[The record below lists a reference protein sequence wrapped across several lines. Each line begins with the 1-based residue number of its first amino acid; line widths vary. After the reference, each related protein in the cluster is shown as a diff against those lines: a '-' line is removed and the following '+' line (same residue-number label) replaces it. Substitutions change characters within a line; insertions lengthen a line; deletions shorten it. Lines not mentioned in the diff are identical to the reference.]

1 MKLGIIGAGVVG
13 VATGRALESKHSVF
27 YYDKFKKDLSS
38 QENINRIA
46 SEAEIVFVC
55 VPTPMR
61 PSGEMDYSA
70 IYSSLEQLL
79 TASNFVRR
87 NPYSLVIVIRS
98 TAVSGTTDK
107 VAEKFPFRFAFN
119 PEFLREKHA
128 EEDMRNTNRVVIGA
142 NEKSVSDKLVEM
154 YKEVFPDANY
164 ICVDIKTAEMIK
176 YVANVMLA
184 AQISIANE
192 IFRICKGV
200 GIDYN
205 TVKMAVLQDPR
216 IGSNIDVPGHDG
228 EFGFGGKC
236 FPKDLRALIYMARE
250 RNVEPYLLDEVWRS
264 NLSVR
269 AKHDWLDI
277 QGATTGN
284 NF

>member
-142 NEKSVSDKLVEM
+142 NEKSV
-154 YKEVFPDANY
+154 
-164 ICVDIKTAEMIK
+164 
-176 YVANVMLA
+176 
-184 AQISIANE
+184 
-192 IFRICKGV
+192 
-200 GIDYN
+200 
-205 TVKMAVLQDPR
+205 
-216 IGSNIDVPGHDG
+216 
-228 EFGFGGKC
+228 
-236 FPKDLRALIYMARE
+236 
-250 RNVEPYLLDEVWRS
+250 
-264 NLSVR
+264 
-269 AKHDWLDI
+269 
-277 QGATTGN
+277 
-284 NF
+284 